1 MANYLLDTNHLSP
14 LITIGHPLRK
24 KVFQYIRRGHS
35 FAICVPVLTEMLY
48 GIGTLRRAKQ
58 NLAEWGR
65 IKYNFHCYI
74 PDESDAEQAAR
85 LRILLRRRGWQLA
98 AMDALI
104 GTICLRYDLILL
116 TTDKDFRG
124 VPLLKHE
131 NWLKP

>member
-24 KVFQYIRRGHS
+24 KVFQAIRAGHS

-58 NLAEWGR
+58 NEAEWVR
-65 IKYNFHCYI
+65 IKHYFHCYI
-74 PDESDAEQAAR
+74 PDETDAEQAAK
-85 LRILLRRRGWQLA
+85 LRILLRRSGWQLA
-98 AMDALI
+98 AMDGLI
-104 GTICLRYDLILL
+104 ATICLRYDLILL
-116 TTDKDFRG
+116 TTDKDFRAVQG
-124 VPLLKHE
+124 LKQE